1 MTMRTRPQTHLWK
14 FYITMHQ
21 LHISPGS
28 GLYSRLHADLVW
40 RGVNMQRCHEVR
52 SSPLKKNL
60 SVKRSSVIQIVLVY
74 LNLCVC
80 IYSFGPYLIWVGFFS
95 MAHSCER
102 GFNLNKT
109 TYLNKQIEKH
119 GVCNH
124 KCFKLRACFSTGLN
138 WCTM

>member
-40 RGVNMQRCHEVR
+40 RGVNMQKCHEVR

-74 LNLCVC
+74 LNLCV
-80 IYSFGPYLIWVGFFS
+80 YLQFRSI
-95 MAHSCER
+95 
-102 GFNLNKT
+102 FNLGRF
-109 TYLNKQIEKH
+109 LQH
-119 GVCNH
+119 GS
-124 KCFKLRACFSTGLN
+124 LL
-138 WCTM
+138 